1 MKLLVVFFAL
11 LALAI
16 AAPTV
21 GKDLAA
27 LRALPALLH
36 EEVHDELG
44 QFALR
49 YVTAEGIVVYER
61 GRLVPSENGTEYVL
75 VLEGEISYIGDDGKT
90 YVTKYTADLGGNNVV
105 GNHLPKV
112 PEPVVA

>member
-1 MKLLVVFFAL
+1 MFVVFFAL

-16 AAPTV
+16 AAPPV

-27 LRALPALLH
+27 VRALPALLH
-36 EEVHDELG
+36 EEVHDERG
-44 QFALR
+44 QFVLR

-61 GRLVPSENGTEYVL
+61 GHLVPSEDGTGYVL
-75 VLEGEISYIGDDGKT
+75 ALDGEISYIGDDGKT
-90 YVTKYTADLGGNNVV
+90 YVTKYAAGPDGNKVV